1 LRTLLRK
8 ARREPDA
15 GGPAGTQSL
24 NTTIPLGQPVQRDQP
39 LTTSGSHA
47 SDDTISATLDKLRQ
61 RLEDDRPTN
70 IGFPSTFDFDYTEL
84 HPFFNLVMNN
94 VGDPYLPSSYPANC
108 KDFEREVVEW
118 TADLLR
124 APRDDRWGY
133 VTTGGSE
140 GNLYALHLAR
150 NLLPGAIVYY
160 SDAAHY
166 SVDKA
171 IGILGMDSMRVRTDR
186 WGETDYDD
194 LATQIDRR
202 RDRPTVV
209 VAMAGTTMTEAVDDV
224 RRLVGILDN
233 LAVRNRFIH
242 VDAALAGVPLAMLN
256 PAQRP
261 GFDFADGADSI
272 AVSGHKFYG
281 SPFPSGIV
289 LVKASH
295 RNRVARDV
303 SYIASP
309 DPTISGSRSG
319 HAALVLWYAIRRH
332 GLDGLRKHADA
343 ARAVAAY
350 AKARLDELGWIA
362 FRHPHAFTVIL
373 KTPPEPI
380 GRKWALAGADG
391 WSHIITMPGITQ
403 ATVDAFVGDLAT
415 AVAAADDYGGPAGTT
430 PLPARTDRIGLTLTG
445 GQRQ

>member
-1 LRTLLRK
+1 LPTLLRK
-8 ARREPDA
+8 ARRQPGA
-15 GGPAGTQSL
+15 NAPAGTPSL
-24 NTTIPLGQPVQRDQP
+24 TTTIPLGQQVQRDQP
-39 LTTSGSHA
+39 LATFGSDA
-47 SDDTISATLDKLRQ
+47 PDDAISATLDKLRQ
-61 RLEDDRPTN
+61 QLEGDRPTN
-70 IGFPSTFDFDYTEL
+70 IGFPTTFDFDYTEL
-84 HPFFNLVMNN
+84 QPFFNLVMNN
-94 VGDPYLPSSYPANC
+94 VGDPYLPSCYPANC
-108 KDFEREVVEW
+108 KDLEREVVEW
-118 TADLLR
+118 AADLLR
-124 APRDDRWGY
+124 APSDDRWGY

-166 SVDKA
+166 SIDKA
-171 IGILGMDSMRVRTDR
+171 IGILGMDSVRVRTDS

-209 VAMAGTTMTEAVDDV
+209 AAAAGTTMTEAVDDV
-224 RRLVGILDN
+224 RRIVAILDN

-242 VDAALAGVPLAMLN
+242 VDAALAGVPLATLN

-272 AVSGHKFYG
+272 AVSGHKFHG

-303 SYIASP
+303 SYIAGP
-309 DPTISGSRSG
+309 DATISGSRSG
-319 HAALVLWYAIRRH
+319 HAALILWYAIRRH
-332 GLDGLRKHADA
+332 GFDGLRQRAHA

-373 KTPPEPI
+373 KTPPQPI
-380 GRKWALAGADG
+380 ARKWSLAGANG
-391 WSHIITMPGITQ
+391 WSHIIAMPGITQ
-403 ATVDAFVGDLAT
+403 AAIDAFVADLTTVVAT
-415 AVAAADDYGGPAGTT
+415 TENHHRLAANTQPPATTDHIGLARAGGP
-430 PLPARTDRIGLTLTG
+430 RE
-445 GQRQ
+445 

>member
-1 LRTLLRK
+1 
-8 ARREPDA
+8 
-15 GGPAGTQSL
+15 
-24 NTTIPLGQPVQRDQP
+24 VQRDQP
-39 LTTSGSHA
+39 PG
-47 SDDTISATLDKLRQ
+47 DDTISATLDKLRQ

-84 HPFFNLVMNN
+84 HPFFNLLMNN
-94 VGDPYLPSSYPANC
+94 VGDPYRPSAYPASC
-108 KDFEREVVEW
+108 KDLEQEVVEW

-150 NLLPGAIVYY
+150 NLNPGAVVYY
-160 SDAAHY
+160 SDSVHY
-166 SVDKA
+166 SIDKA
-171 IGILGMDSMRVRTDR
+171 IEILGMDSVRVRTGR
-186 WGETDYDD
+186 WGEIDYDD
-194 LATQIDRR
+194 LTNQIDRR

-209 VAMAGTTMTEAVDDV
+209 VATAGTTMTEAVDDT
-224 RRLVGILDN
+224 RRIVAILDN

-242 VDAALAGVPLAMLN
+242 VDAALAGVPLATLN

-309 DPTISGSRSG
+309 DATISGSRSG

-332 GLDGLRKHADA
+332 GLDGLRQRAHTS
-343 ARAVAAY
+343 RAVAAY

-362 FRHPHAFTVIL
+362 FRHPHAFTVVL
-373 KTPPEPI
+373 KTPPEPV
-380 GRKWALAGADG
+380 GRRWALAGADG
-391 WSHIITMPGITQ
+391 WSHIVVMPGITH
-403 ATVDAFVGDLAT
+403 AAVDAFIEDLSAAIAT
-415 AVAAADDYGGPAGTT
+415 TDDHDESASTT
-430 PLPARTDRIGLTLTG
+430 PQGRTDHRGLALTG
-445 GQRQ
+445 GQRE

>member
-8 ARREPDA
+8 ARRQPDA
-15 GGPAGTQSL
+15 DAPAGTPPL
-24 NTTIPLGQPVQRDQP
+24 NTTTPLGQAVQPDQP
-39 LTTSGSHA
+39 LATLGSDTP
-47 SDDTISATLDKLRQ
+47 DDTISATLDTLRQ
-61 RLEDDRPTN
+61 QLEHDRPTN
-70 IGFPSTFDFDYTEL
+70 IGFPATFDFDYTEL

-108 KDFEREVVEW
+108 KDLEREVVEW
-118 TADLLR
+118 AADLLR

-140 GNLYALHLAR
+140 GNLYALRLAR
-150 NLLPGAIVYY
+150 NLLPAAIVYY

-166 SVDKA
+166 SIDKA
-171 IGILGMDSMRVRTDR
+171 IGILNMDSVRVRTQC

-209 VAMAGTTMTEAVDDV
+209 VATAGTTMTEAIDDV
-224 RRLVGILDN
+224 RRIVAILDN

-242 VDAALAGVPLAMLN
+242 VDAALSGIPLALMD
-256 PAQRP
+256 PVARP
-261 GFDFADGADSI
+261 GFDFEDGADSI

-303 SYIASP
+303 SYIAGP
-309 DPTISGSRSG
+309 DATISGSRSG
-319 HAALVLWYAIRRH
+319 HAALILWYVIRRH
-332 GLDGLRKHADA
+332 GLDGLRQRAHA

-350 AKARLDELGWIA
+350 TKTRLDELGWTA
-362 FRHPHAFTVIL
+362 FHHPHAFTVIL

-380 GRKWALAGADG
+380 ARKWSLAGADG
-391 WSHIITMPGITQ
+391 WSHIIAMPGITQ
-403 ATVDAFVGDLAT
+403 ATIDAFIADLA
-415 AVAAADDYGGPAGTT
+415 AVVATTEDHDRPAATT
-430 PLPARTDRIGLTLTG
+430 PPPTGTDHIGLTLTG
-445 GQRQ
+445 GLRE